1 MKKLAFMVMMAM
13 VAMNFAA
20 CGNSTKASEGVND
33 SDSVAV
39 DTVVVDSVDAVSVD
53 SIVAE

>member
-39 DTVVVDSVDAVSVD
+39 DTVVVDSVDTVSVD
-53 SIVAE
+53 SIIAE